1 MQLTKGIF
9 DRSVPRGEQPLFGLS
24 TSQMRGNEIVHNGG
38 WYNLAGE
45 KLAWGDL
52 AARDFVRI
60 LVEIPHGEAF
70 IVLGEGAS
78 HWDFLRDFGGKPE
91 AMALDPAAPGIDYV
105 LEHMRWVIVSGVV
118 YCVEDL
124 HRAVLTIGG
133 DWLGL
138 RNYVVVARGWM
149 IGELRMRGLLP
160 PAPTVSTVQEGGS

>member
-45 KLAWGDL
+45 KLGWGDL

-105 LEHMRWVIVSGVV
+105 LEHMRWVIVSGSAAKASFAQARGS
-118 YCVEDL
+118 CL
-124 HRAVLTIGG
+124 AGTLPSRNSSASTRSASAQTATIG
-133 DWLGL
+133 
-138 RNYVVVARGWM
+138 
-149 IGELRMRGLLP
+149 
-160 PAPTVSTVQEGGS
+160 